1 MTHPIKDG
9 KAHLASLHD
18 GRSVYI
24 NGAAAG
30 DVAQH
35 PAFRNSVKNA
45 AALYDFQARKEN
57 QELMTFE
64 TPTGHRVNRA
74 WQAPR
79 NYDEMVLRRQA
90 LVTWAGEH
98 HGFMGRSPDHVAS
111 ALLGQSMGMEV
122 FEKHDPKRAG
132 AFRDYMRYAT
142 DKDIFLTYV
151 IINPQADRSKDWG
164 DQEGTDL
171 VAAIVDEDHEGIT
184 IRGAKMLGTSS
195 IMANEVFVANLQPLK
210 KGEEHLAFSC
220 AIEMGSKGLKV
231 LSRKSYEQH
240 AVSEFDNPLSSQLDE
255 NDALIYFDDVKVP
268 WERVFT
274 YKDSDA
280 CRAQFHDTPGH
291 IMQNYQAQMRLTV
304 KLRFLLGVA
313 RRITETIGTVGMPV
327 IQEKLGYLASKVGMV
342 EAMMYGIEA
351 AGTMHNGYYIPNR
364 NLIYSAQVV
373 TQELYPQFVSAIREL
388 AGGSLIMLP
397 SSEQDMENPEL
408 RAIIRK
414 TQISRA
420 MPADDRV
427 RFLKLAWDVL
437 GSEYASRHLQY
448 EMFYAGAQFV
458 TCGHSFR
465 TCDWDRSM
473 ALVDDAVA
481 LRLPAQ
487 KAA

>member
-1 MTHPIKDG
+1 
-9 KAHLASLHD
+9 
-18 GRSVYI
+18 
-24 NGAAAG
+24 
-30 DVAQH
+30 
-35 PAFRNSVKNA
+35 
-45 AALYDFQARKEN
+45 
-57 QELMTFE
+57 
-64 TPTGHRVNRA
+64 
-74 WQAPR
+74 
-79 NYDEMVLRRQA
+79 
-90 LVTWAGEH
+90 
-98 HGFMGRSPDHVAS
+98 
-111 ALLGQSMGMEV
+111 
-122 FEKHDPKRAG
+122 
-132 AFRDYMRYAT
+132 
-142 DKDIFLTYV
+142 
-151 IINPQADRSKDWG
+151 
-164 DQEGTDL
+164 
-171 VAAIVDEDHEGIT
+171 
-184 IRGAKMLGTSS
+184 
-195 IMANEVFVANLQPLK
+195 
-210 KGEEHLAFSC
+210 
-220 AIEMGSKGLKV
+220 
-231 LSRKSYEQH
+231 
-240 AVSEFDNPLSSQLDE
+240 
-255 NDALIYFDDVKVP
+255 
-268 WERVFT
+268 VFT